1 MSRKYGIVALA
12 ALALSAITW
21 NSASAQVR
29 INELDADQTGTD
41 STEFVELYDGGVGNT
56 SLDNMVLVFF
66 NGVGD
71 ISYAAFDLDGKSTDA
86 NGYFLAGSQT
96 LITMPGNN
104 NIVIGNTNALQNGP
118 DAVALYS
125 GNFTSPGAATAT
137 NLLDAVVYGTSDIF
151 TGIMLDEILLL
162 AGEPPVDE
170 DGGTAGAAVTLS
182 IGRCPNGAGGL
193 RRTFNYRTGM
203 PTPGMPNDCPMDPL
217 GACCLAMGLCQIE
230 TSADCTTLGGN
241 YQGDAVA
248 CNPNPCMQNPGACC
262 DAMGNC
268 SFITL
273 DNCTAAS
280 GVFQGEGV
288 PCTPNPCK
296 GACCDTMGMCT
307 LQTAS
312 ECASASGIY
321 KGDGTDCTNNPC
333 VGACCE
339 GGGMTCSIR
348 TEADCEQ
355 NLLGIYLGDA
365 TTCAGA
371 CPPDYSGLLINEI
384 RQEMS
389 GSDVDEYFEIVNT
402 SASPR
407 SLNGLTYIVIGDEG
421 TFTNPMTATNSG
433 LVQLVV
439 DLSGHPPI
447 PAGGH
452 FLAARPT
459 LNTTF
464 FPVTPDLLVLG
475 TVQEGPGEI
484 FHCFSDNT
492 THMLVSGFRG
502 DVATDI
508 DADDNCMIDAPAWI
522 TILDKIALIEAD
534 NPGGMEPVGTECHY
548 GTGDPF
554 IDTLRDGAF
563 NPGHVF
569 RLPDGSN
576 TGFEDWR
583 VGPFAV
589 ASGDDTPGSTNM
601 LSTGACCV
609 GVGGCTDAVER
620 QVCVEAQGG
629 TWLGR
634 GTTCAINGASCMG
647 ACCVCMD
654 PPGCTMFDCSVV
666 DSSTCASMNGV
677 YQGALTTCSVPPSPG
692 ACAECKTIAEARAL
706 PAGTPIRLC
715 NVVLSSKT
723 NLINTVSSKSF
734 QIQDTSGVDG
744 QSGLTV
750 FGPTAL
756 IDGQFGGVT
765 EGNQID
771 IQGTTGV
778 FNSLIQLQTA
788 PAKLLQLS
796 RDDGPSGVP
805 AAVGVTSAD
814 FQTASPTAEGFES
827 EIVQL
832 PCVVFQ
838 QTGVFAGATNYT
850 VSDGAGM
857 VTVRV
862 STTFQT
868 DIVGQPIPSGPV
880 TLTGIFSQLD
890 GSAAGNSGYQL
901 QLRKITDINTSPS
914 CGTPAACCLA
924 GATCRADLPEALCNG
939 LGGIF
944 HAGQP
949 TCPPTP
955 ACPDNLDTR
964 ITEIRIDQPGVDDD
978 EYFELTGTPN
988 APIGDLTY
996 LVIGDGADLDSGVIE
1011 AAVSLAGQQIP
1022 ADGVFLAAESTFG
1035 LIASVDFTTTLNFEN
1050 DDNVTHLLVKGF
1062 TGAVN
1067 NDLDTD
1073 NDGVLDSTPWTVL
1086 LDKVALISE
1095 QNPPVGTEFHYGPP
1109 IVGPSG
1115 GTSPG
1120 HVALCPTIPPEWR
1133 IGAFDP
1139 DSGDDTPGEPNPQTC
1154 SCAGCLGDM
1163 DVNGT
1168 LNGLDVQGFAAA
1180 LVGMTGNGCA
1190 DINQDAVVDTNDI
1203 LPFVDRII
1211 AAPPCGLARAFGT
1224 RIVTWNLLAYN
1235 GGASSNRKTAY
1246 KRVLNHLNA
1255 DVVIAEEVEGAA
1267 GASDFLTTILNAN
1280 DGPGGYSMAEFTNGP
1295 DSDNAL
1301 YYRADKIV
1309 YTNGNHTTLATTPR
1323 IIDRWRLDHVGSPAG
1338 GVFYVY
1344 AMHLKAG
1351 SAMVDPQNPVDRQAA
1366 AAVARA
1372 DANALPAGTQIIY
1385 AGDLN
1390 LYTSTEGAY
1399 TELTGSQGDN
1409 DGRCFDPISAPG
1421 AWSASAGF
1429 SAVHTQSPHN
1439 DNAGSPPGGSNGGL
1453 DDRFDFLLISDSLR
1467 DGVGLS
1473 YITNSYRAFGNDGNH
1488 FNADINDP
1496 PTIPQGLF
1504 IADALHAAS
1513 DHLPVYM
1520 ELGLFVGP

>member
-1 MSRKYGIVALA
+1 MSWKFTFVAFA
-12 ALALSAITW
+12 ALSIAAYATSSAQ
-21 NSASAQVR
+21 AQVR

-41 STEFVELYDGGVGNT
+41 SLEFVELYDGGVGNT
-56 SLDNMVLVFF
+56 SLNNMVLVFF
-66 NGVGD
+66 NGNGD
-71 ISYAAFDLDGKSTDA
+71 VSYAAYDLDGKSTDG
-86 NGYFLAGSQT
+86 NGYFLAGSSS
-96 LITMPGNN
+96 LITMPGVN
-104 NIVIGNTNALQNGP
+104 NIVIGTTNALQNGP
-118 DAVALYS
+118 DGVALYS
-125 GNFTSPGAATAT
+125 GDFTSPGPVTTT
-137 NLLDAVVYGTSDIF
+137 NLIDAVVYGTSDVF
-151 TGIMLDEILLL
+151 TGTMLDEVLLL

-170 DGGTAGAAVTLS
+170 DAGGSSTTQS

-193 RRTFNYRTGM
+193 RRTFNYRVGT
-203 PTPGMPNDCPMDPL
+203 PTPGMANDCPMDPL

-230 TSADCTTLGGN
+230 TSADCTTLGGTF
-241 YQGDAVA
+241 QGNGTA

-268 SFITL
+268 TFVTL
-273 DNCTAAS
+273 DTCTANS
-280 GVFQGEGV
+280 GTFRGEGV
-288 PCTPNPCK
+288 SCTPNPCV

-307 LQTAS
+307 LQTEAD
-312 ECASASGIY
+312 CVAAMGIY

-355 NLLGIYLGDA
+355 NTLGIYLGDA

-371 CPPDYSGLLINEI
+371 CPVDYSGLLINEI

-421 TFTNPMTATNSG
+421 TFSSPSTATNSG

-439 DLSGHPPI
+439 DLDGFPPLA
-447 PAGGH
+447 PGDH

-459 LNTTF
+459 LNPTF

-475 TVQEGPGEI
+475 TVQEGPGEM

-502 DVATDI
+502 DVATDT
-508 DADDNCMIDAPAWI
+508 DADDNCMFDAPAWVS
-522 TILDKIALIEAD
+522 ILDRVALIEAD
-534 NPGGMEPVGTECHY
+534 NPGGMEPAGTECHY
-548 GTGDPF
+548 GSGDPF
-554 IDTLRDGAF
+554 LDTLRDGPF

-589 ASGDDTPGSTNM
+589 ASGDDTPGGTNM
-601 LSTGACCV
+601 LSTGACCL
-609 GVGGCTDAVER
+609 GVGGCMDGVER
-620 QVCVEAQGG
+620 QQCQEAFGG
-629 TWLGR
+629 LWLGR
-634 GTTCAINGASCMG
+634 DTTCAANGSACTG
-647 ACCVCMD
+647 ACCICQN
-654 PPGCTMFDCSVV
+654 PPTCDMFTCVV
-666 DSSTCASMNGV
+666 TDSGSCAGMGPEGGV
-677 YQGALTTCSVPPSPG
+677 YQGPQTMCTTPPTAG

-706 PAGTPIRLC
+706 PAGTPVRLC

-734 QIQDTSGVDG
+734 QIQDGSGMDG

-750 FGPTAL
+750 FGITAL

-765 EGNQID
+765 EGDQID
-771 IQGTTGV
+771 IQGTTGA
-778 FNSLIQLQTA
+778 FNGLLQLQTA
-788 PAKLLQLS
+788 PAKALALS
-796 RDDGPSGVP
+796 RIDGPVGVP
-805 AAVGVTSAD
+805 APVAVTGAD
-814 FQTASPTAEGFES
+814 FQEASPTAEGFES

-832 PCVVFQ
+832 SCVIFQ
-838 QTGVFAGATNYT
+838 QTGNFAGATNYT
-850 VSDGAGM
+850 VSDGMNM

-862 STTFQT
+862 STVAQT
-868 DIVGQPIPSGPV
+868 DIIGQPIPAGPV
-880 TLTGIFSQLD
+880 TLTGIFSQFD
-890 GSAAGNSGYQL
+890 GSAMPDGGYQL
-901 QLRKITDINTSPS
+901 QLRTIADINTSPS

-924 GATCRADLPEALCNG
+924 GATCRDDLPEDLCNG

-944 HAGQP
+944 NPGQP

-955 ACPDNLDTR
+955 PCPDNVDTR
-964 ITEIRIDQPGVDDD
+964 ITEIRIDQPGAADD
-978 EYFELTGTPN
+978 EHFELTGTPN

-996 LVIGDGADLDSGVIE
+996 LVIGDGAAGDSGVIE

-1022 ADGVFLAAESTFG
+1022 ADGVFLAAEATFG
-1035 LIASVDFTTTLNFEN
+1035 IPASVDFTTNLNFEN

-1062 TGAVN
+1062 TGAAN
-1067 NDLDTD
+1067 DDLDTD
-1073 NDGVLDSTPWTVL
+1073 NDGVLDSTPWASE
-1086 LDKVALISE
+1086 LDRVALIAE
-1095 QNPPVGTEFHYGPP
+1095 ANPPTTTEFHYGPP
-1109 IVGPSG
+1109 IVGPVG

-1120 HVALCPTIPPEWR
+1120 HVALCPSVPPEWR
-1133 IGAFDP
+1133 VEAFDP
-1139 DSGDDTPGEPNPQTC
+1139 DGGDDTPGTPNPAIC

-1163 DVNGT
+1163 DVNGV
-1168 LNGLDVQGFAAA
+1168 LNAKDIQGFASA
-1180 LVGMTGNGCA
+1180 LLMMSGNGCA
-1190 DINQDAVVDTNDI
+1190 DINQDAMVNTDDI
-1203 LPFVDRII
+1203 LPFVDRIL
-1211 AAPPCGLARAFGT
+1211 AAPPCGLSRAFGT

-1235 GGASSNRKTAY
+1235 GGAPSNRKTAY
-1246 KRVLNHLNA
+1246 KRILNHLNA
-1255 DVVIAEEVEGAA
+1255 DVIVAQEVEGLT
-1267 GASDFLTTILNAN
+1267 GANDFLTTVLNAT
-1280 DGPGGYSMAEFTNGP
+1280 DGPGGYSLAEFTNGP

-1309 YTNGNHTTLATTPR
+1309 YTNGNHITIATSPR
-1323 IIDRWRLDHVGSPAG
+1323 ITDRWLLDHVGSPMG
-1338 GVFYVY
+1338 GQFYVY
-1344 AMHLKAG
+1344 SMHLKAG
-1351 SAMVDPQNPVDRQAA
+1351 SSGEDPQNPVDRQTAA
-1366 AAVARA
+1366 ALVRA
-1372 DANALPAGTQIIY
+1372 NANALPAGTQIVY

-1390 LYTSTEGAY
+1390 LYTSAEGAW
-1399 TELTGSQGDN
+1399 TELTGSQADN
-1409 DGRCFDPISAPG
+1409 DGRCFDPINAPG

-1429 SAVHTQSPHN
+1429 SSIHTQSPHN
-1439 DNAGSPPGGSNGGL
+1439 DNAGAPPGGSSGGL
-1453 DDRFDFLLISDSLR
+1453 DDRFDFMLISDSLR

-1473 YITNSYRAFGNDGNH
+1473 YITSSYRAFGNDGNH

-1504 IADALHAAS
+1504 IADALHTAS
-1513 DHLPVYM
+1513 DHLPVFM
-1520 ELGLFVGP
+1520 ELGLFMP